1 IEGPGATAAVE
12 DPLRSTLAALW
23 PSLGEAVTSSR
34 EQLFE
39 AVYRVLAR
47 QAAARPIVL
56 IVEDLQWVDR
66 SSRDLLAFL
75 VRAARRDHLVAV
87 AIYRSDELHR
97 RHPLRPFLAELERSG
112 RAERLELEPLRRAE
126 LKDQLAAIAGQAL
139 PGEVV
144 DDIVARSEGNPFFA
158 EELLARVGADGGAEL
173 PRSLSE
179 ALLLRIER
187 LSPATQQM
195 LRTAAV
201 IGRSADDRLLAQV
214 CGLDEPGL
222 ADGLREAAENHVLV
236 PAGHG
241 MAHALRHA
249 LLREAMY
256 DDALPGERLR
266 LHAAIARALSANAE
280 LATTGAA
287 AELAYHWYTAGD
299 LPAALKS
306 SIQAVAEAERM
317 YAYEEATRHVDRALS
332 LWDRVGEPELLAGCD
347 RFDLLARGTQIAEMA
362 GDARR
367 ALLLGEEARR
377 AVDERVAPLRAA
389 AAEMRIG
396 RALWTAGRGDDAIE
410 HFAAARQL
418 VPQDAPS
425 IAW

>member
-1 IEGPGATAAVE
+1 MALRISSPLFVGRAAELAVFDRLLERAKTGSGSALLVAGEAGIGKSRFVAELEARAVRADALVLAGECIELAEGELAFAPIVSALRPVIEGPGATAAVE

-87 AIYRSDELHR
+87 ATYRSDELHR

-112 RAERLELEPLRRAE
+112 RAERLELEPLRRGE
-126 LKDQLAAIAGQAL
+126 LADQLAAISGQA
-139 PGEVV
+139 PPREVV

-158 EELLARVGADGGAEL
+158 EELLARVGADSGAEL

-241 MAHALRHA
+241 MAHAFRHA

-287 AELAYHWYTAGD
+287 AELAYHWYAAGD

-306 SIQAVAEAERM
+306 SIKAVAEAERM
-317 YAYEEATRHVDRALS
+317 YAYEEATRHVD
-332 LWDRVGEPELLAGCD
+332 
-347 RFDLLARGTQIAEMA
+347 
-362 GDARR
+362 
-367 ALLLGEEARR
+367 
-377 AVDERVAPLRAA
+377 
-389 AAEMRIG
+389 
-396 RALWTAGRGDDAIE
+396 
-410 HFAAARQL
+410 
-418 VPQDAPS
+418 
-425 IAW
+425 